1 MTPINKWRRWGP
13 VTLEDKLETVTSAEE
28 LDGFRDQMRRDGRLT
43 TDALAAI
50 ERRRLEIR

>member
-1 MTPINKWRRWGP
+1 MNPKDKWRRGFP

>member
-1 MTPINKWRRWGP
+1 MNPKDKWRRGVP

>member
-1 MTPINKWRRWGP
+1 MNPKDKWRRGFP

-43 TDALAAI
+43 ADALAAI

>member
-1 MTPINKWRRWGP
+1 MTPINKWRRGVP

>member
-1 MTPINKWRRWGP
+1 VTPKDKWRRGLP
-13 VTLEDKLETVTSAEE
+13 VTIEDKLETVTSAEE

>member
-1 MTPINKWRRWGP
+1 MTPINKWRRGVP
-13 VTLEDKLETVTSAEE
+13 VTLEDKLETVTSTAE

-50 ERRRLEIR
+50 ERRRMEIR